1 MTTSTKDAFRRV
13 ENSVHRLSEEPRRKI
28 ECLVDELMT
37 LHKKLLT
44 DGDHIQLD
52 IEGYAELNLH
62 VMTPKIASLNISM
75 NRPSC
80 CCKSAT
86 VEGNRLCPTNYTHMG
101 TR

>member
-62 VMTPKIASLNISM
+62 VMTTL
-75 NRPSC
+75 RPIT
-80 CCKSAT
+80 A
-86 VEGNRLCPTNYTHMG
+86 VQIQVLGAEAL
-101 TR
+101 TRRMETCL

>member
-62 VMTPKIASLNISM
+62 VMQLTTIIADSVEKISLQRID
-75 NRPSC
+75 
-80 CCKSAT
+80 
-86 VEGNRLCPTNYTHMG
+86 
-101 TR
+101 